1 MVSSC
6 SFATWLCLLLSSS
19 TLLSLSAG
27 WSMVE
32 AKTSNSAVRTA
43 SMRERR
49 RTQQQQQPQ
58 NERRVPPY
66 YSQDVSS
73 LITPREKGK
82 GKTSHSKSDYYYYN
96 PHEDEMDFYYN
107 PEEDEDSPNSSSN
120 DGTESETGTNQTDN
134 AEDPTN
140 ATGEE
145 ADAAFDGEFSSP
157 LPSNGSSNS
166 STGTT
171 VPVSEPSSSAMTEPP
186 ATGTD
191 TEIDGET
198 PSTDEPVAGRDDS
211 TDESPAGPPPFFDTS
226 ENDDGTIA
234 DDDTIQDGGG
244 NQTTPGTVFNGET
257 SLTTDLC
264 PGVPADKVTEVTW
277 IYAVEFRPAVPQ
289 ETMNAVINV
298 LELQLVSELNF
309 CGDTSRKNMI
319 RRRLLMEGV
328 AGLDYM
334 PRDTQR
340 MDEEC
345 LSNDNETISGVC
357 NTYDGRMSLYLEQSA
372 NEEAVINEIRFNIQ
386 SVMQRTDFAVLPEVV
401 RVWYVGPEISA
412 VSEINRGSGDDDQ
425 PPAGSQEFNSA
436 ISTGGVVA
444 FAALGLFVFGALMLG
459 VFRVRGRNAAVDGTL
474 TIEPDSTITK
484 NAGDPPTPSSKV
496 SPFSAMLP
504 KAYNLHDPE
513 TMSAILEGDS
523 DSDSRADVGSIIVS
537 EGGFTTDGEESTID
551 GSVYTSKVKPVLG
564 AHKTDEDD
572 APNDSVLLFEDDNE
586 LASIDKA

>member
-6 SFATWLCLLLSSS
+6 SFATWLCILLSSS

-32 AKTSNSAVRTA
+32 AKANSVRTTA

-49 RTQQQQQPQ
+49 RRTQQQQPQ

-96 PHEDEMDFYYN
+96 PHQDEMDFYYN
-107 PEEDEDSPNSSSN
+107 PEEDEDSPNSSDN
-120 DGTESETGTNQTDN
+120 DGGTESGTGTNQTDN

-157 LPSNGSSNS
+157 LPSNGSTS

-171 VPVSEPSSSAMTEPP
+171 VPVSEPSSSTMTEPP
-186 ATGTD
+186 ATGM
-191 TEIDGET
+191 
-198 PSTDEPVAGRDDS
+198 PTDEPVAGRDDT
-211 TDESPAGPPPFFDTS
+211 TDESPTGSPSFFDFS
-226 ENDDGTIA
+226 ETDDDTIA
-234 DDDTIQDGGG
+234 DDDGG
-244 NQTTPGTVFNGET
+244 NQTTPGPVVNGET

-264 PGVPADKVTEVTW
+264 PGVPVDKVTEVTW

-319 RRRLLMEGV
+319 RRRLLMDGV

-345 LSNDNETISGVC
+345 LSNDNETISGIC
-357 NTYDGRMSLYLEQSA
+357 NTYDGRMNLYLEQSA

-412 VSEINRGSGDDDQ
+412 VSEINRGGDDDQ
-425 PPAGSQEFNSA
+425 PPAGSQEFNSS

-444 FAALGLFVFGALMLG
+444 FAALGFFVFGALMLG

-484 NAGDPPTPSSKV
+484 NAGDPPTPSSKI